1 MLDVLN
7 KKFNSFRNGIRKDLP
22 DEAVGNVVKR
32 TLRVDTFLNF
42 IHSTERPA
50 IITPPGHTKSSSD
63 NHITHNDV
71 RMFIEKSFNLAKF
84 DLWRGDRVA
93 ICLPEGPVL
102 NLCLLS
108 TMAYCTCVP
117 SNFKLTPDEL
127 LNDYKQ
133 LKVKA
138 VIVPY
143 DKLMSSKTDT
153 LILRLREAGL
163 TIIGLKTVSDTDIRF
178 TLVKDPLSF
187 EKNNCNNGKTVDI
200 SANPPLNEANNVVM
214 LIQTSGTTGQKK
226 IVPYRLQTL
235 CISTLCVI
243 FSLDVKDTDTIINM
257 MPLFHVGGIIR
268 NLLTPVFSGGSIIQC
283 QVIHLEDFFST
294 VESSILLSRLNF
306 LFHFFSLRDSILYY
320 SATFWKNKLIQSG
333 SMAYPV
339 CNKISFK

>member
-1 MLDVLN
+1 MLDILN
-7 KKFNSFRNGIRKDLP
+7 KKFNAFRNGAKKNLP

-32 TLRVDTFLNF
+32 CLNVTTFLDF
-42 IHSTERPA
+42 IQSTERPA
-50 IITPPGHTKSSSD
+50 IISTSRETNQSENHLTHTQLQ
-63 NHITHNDV
+63 N
-71 RMFIEKSFNLAKF
+71 FIEKSFNLAQF
-84 DLWRGDRVA
+84 NLWRNDRVA
-93 ICLPEGPVL
+93 ICLPEGPAL

-127 LNDYKQ
+127 LNDYTH

-143 DKLMSSKTDT
+143 AKLSNSINDP
-153 LILRLREAGL
+153 LIVRFREAKL
-163 TIIGLKTVSDTDIRF
+163 QLIGLKTTTDTDIEF
-178 TLVKDPLSF
+178 TLHPDPIVY
-187 EKNNCNNGKTVDI
+187 ENNNNENPIHITG
-200 SANPPLNEANNVVM
+200 APPLNEANDVVM

-235 CISTLCVI
+235 CISTICVI

-283 QVIHLEDFFST
+283 QVIHLFHCFGDFLRKKILVIFQGLRPRT
-294 VESSILLSRLNF
+294 VL
-306 LFHFFSLRDSILYY
+306 
-320 SATFWKNKLIQSG
+320 
-333 SMAYPV
+333 
-339 CNKISFK
+339 